1 VQDGR
6 QGSGVRR
13 HQLSRSWSLNV
24 PQQRLG
30 TVLLLPLPPLV
41 LLLEVDT
48 STPPVRQVASSP
60 VATGDRWRAAVC
72 EL

>member
-1 VQDGR
+1 VLSEAEMTDEDVQ
-6 QGSGVRR
+6 
-13 HQLSRSWSLNV
+13 
-24 PQQRLG
+24 
-30 TVLLLPLPPLV
+30 
-41 LLLEVDT
+41 VDT